1 MLRLLTAATTSVAL
15 LVLTALPALA
25 AAGTKPTPGKN
36 DFLIGS
42 MEQLVPTAIVGIVLA
57 ILAFVLMPADDTVEE
72 DHH

>member
-1 MLRLLTAATTSVAL
+1 MLRLLTAATTSVAM

-42 MEQLVPTAIVGIVLA
+42 MPQLVPTAVVGIVIA
-57 ILAFVLMPADDTVEE
+57 ILAFTLMPGNDKVEE